1 MNKLKIFLVIGLA
14 TSNLIAMEQE
24 TQTRKTKKKKK

>member
-14 TSNLIAMEQE
+14 TSNLIAMEQDPSAE
-24 TQTRKTKKKKK
+24 KQKKKKK